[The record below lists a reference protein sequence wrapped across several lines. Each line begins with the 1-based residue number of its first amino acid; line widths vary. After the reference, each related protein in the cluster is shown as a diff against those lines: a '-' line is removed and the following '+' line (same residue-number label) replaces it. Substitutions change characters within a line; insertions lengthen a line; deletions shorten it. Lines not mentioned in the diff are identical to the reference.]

1 MLFKSK
7 YLSLAVYSD
16 GKTLQFK
23 KGLYETTDKKEIATL
38 KSAIDVAE
46 VIEVTEEKQ

>member
-1 MLFKSK
+1 MIFKSK

-23 KGLYETTDKKEIATL
+23 KGEFKTVDKKEIATL
-38 KSAIDVAE
+38 KEAADVRE
-46 VIEVTEEKQ
+46 VVEAKEK